1 MRRVMVQCFR
11 SLGLLAEARSLL
23 PLPDYELKRRYFS
36 GVDATLAG
44 DADAAAELMGGNGWD
59 ERWWGDVVLED
70 PIRVASL
77 VRAGRAT
84 EAAQVLRAFESHNRA
99 PTPDMAESEDSL
111 QLLLAAFVDLAGG
124 DLSQAERS
132 LDAVLDRDW
141 EHYGAT
147 FFLALTTLAD
157 IHHRT
162 DRSEEAIALLE
173 RAVGERSRSYPFG
186 MELWMSAQIDLAQLH
201 RATGNEATAEALE
214 GELRALTS
222 QADPD
227 FWLLRRLTP

>member
-1 MRRVMVQCFR
+1 MTNPTTDPSQVR
-11 SLGLLAEARSLL
+11 
-23 PLPDYELKRRYFS
+23 PEL
-36 GVDATLAG
+36 
-44 DADAAAELMGGNGWD
+44 
-59 ERWWGDVVLED
+59 
-70 PIRVASL
+70 
-77 VRAGRAT
+77 
-84 EAAQVLRAFESHNRA
+84 LRA
-99 PTPDMAESEDSL
+99 EDVQS
-111 QLLLAAFVDLAGG
+111 
-124 DLSQAERS
+124 
-132 LDAVLDRDW
+132 
-141 EHYGAT
+141 
-147 FFLALTTLAD
+147 

-227 FWLLRRLTP
+227 FWLLRRLTH